1 MGKAGRRRRV
11 REGVVVERDRRQVAG
26 AALAVHVGLV
36 YGALTAEPAAG
47 GVALHEPDHRPDA
60 LAADAQRHLAPRD
73 HERPREAAAEHRP
86 ARTWSGGGPGL
97 RQLVDAAL
105 EELLIG

>member
-1 MGKAGRRRRV
+1 MGEAGRHRGV

-36 YGALTAEPAAG
+36 YRALAAEPAAG
-47 GVALHEPDHRPDA
+47 GVALHEPDHRPDR
-60 LAADAQRHLAPRD
+60 LTADAQGHLAPRD

-86 ARTWSGGGPGL
+86 AWSRPGGGPGL
-97 RQLVDAAL
+97 RQLVNAAL
-105 EELLIG
+105 EELL